1 MTRTEQHEAA
11 LEIIDAM
18 VEDFEFAIDDYKQT
32 KNLDDW
38 YEAFH
43 KKEIIN
49 KILFAYRSVDII
61 TREEVDQ
68 IYKETEETL
77 REA

>member
-32 KNLDDW
+32 KDLDDW
-38 YEAFH
+38 YEVFH